1 MAVALEKI
9 KGKIAENGYSQKDIA
24 KHIGCSQLT
33 FSRKITGKREFS
45 AKEIST
51 ISEMLKTPIEY
62 FFKPDVIKNVTS
74 EV

>member
-9 KGKIAENGYSQKDIA
+9 KGKIAENGFSQKDVA
-24 KHIGCSQLT
+24 KQIGCSQLT

-51 ISEMLKTPIEY
+51 ISQMLKTPIEY
-62 FFKPDVIKNVTS
+62 FFKSDVIENITKQV
-74 EV
+74 